1 MAVKKKTVAKK
12 VPAKKPAS
20 TKSGAP
26 AKTAAK
32 KRKTPAKRKPPAKKK
47 PAARKPGRPSI
58 MTKAI
63 IDRICREIVEG
74 KSVKKICES
83 EDLPNVSQVYR
94 WLEKSVE
101 FRDQYT
107 RARELQADFC
117 ADRIAEIASESP
129 PKIGDDNRIDNGY
142 VQWQRLRV
150 DAEKWRASKL
160 APKRYGD
167 KPTQDVDETGRGID
181 QNWRVTVVHTTA
193 ESYHESIKHQK
204 EPKKGQ

>member
-1 MAVKKKTVAKK
+1 MAVKKKTVASKA
-12 VPAKKPAS
+12 PAKKSAS
-20 TKSGAP
+20 TKSRAP

-32 KRKTPAKRKPPAKKK
+32 KRKPAAKKK
-47 PAARKPGRPSI
+47 PAARKRGRPTI
-58 MTKAI
+58 MTKEI
-63 IDRICREIVEG
+63 TERICREIVEG

-94 WLEKSVE
+94 WLEKSAE
-101 FRDQYT
+101 FRDQYA

-129 PKIGDDNRIDNGY
+129 RLIGDDNRIDNGY

-204 EPKKGQ
+204 ESKKDQ